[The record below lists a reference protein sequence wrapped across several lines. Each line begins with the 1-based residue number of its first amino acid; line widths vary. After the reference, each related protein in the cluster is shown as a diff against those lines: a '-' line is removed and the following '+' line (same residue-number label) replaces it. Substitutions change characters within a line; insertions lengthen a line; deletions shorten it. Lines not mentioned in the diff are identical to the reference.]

1 MNMSDYKSN
10 SHRSKELA
18 AERAKESER
27 RAKPVV
33 TGQTKTKRNE
43 GRKLMNTFISEE
55 AANVKTYVF
64 MDVLVPAI
72 KKAISD
78 IVTNGIDMIL
88 YGETRGHRGSSGS
101 KVSYRSYYDDRN
113 GRGSAR
119 SSYESGRA
127 NGGNTRF
134 DYDDVTFTSRRD
146 AIAVREELY
155 AISSEYGFARVLDLY
170 DLANITADYT
180 ASNYGWFHLDNVDV
194 IQLRNGE
201 WTLKLPKAMPIDRN

>member
-1 MNMSDYKSN
+1 MNMSDYKSA
-10 SHRSKELA
+10 SHRSRELA
-18 AERAKESER
+18 AEKNRDQDR

-33 TGQTKTKRNE
+33 TGTVQTKKNE
-43 GRKLMNTFISEE
+43 GRNLLNTFISED
-55 AANVKTYVF
+55 AANVKSYVF

-88 YGETRGHRGSSGS
+88 YGETRGNRGSSGS
-101 KVSYRSYYDDRN
+101 KVSYRSYYDDR
-113 GRGSAR
+113 GGR
-119 SSYESGRA
+119 SSGSGR
-127 NGGNTRF
+127 NSVNKSSNSRF
-134 DYDDVTFTSRRD
+134 DYDDVTFASRRD

-155 AISSEYGFARVLDLY
+155 AISREYGFARVLDLY
-170 DLANITADYT
+170 DLANQTVDYT

-194 IQLRNGE
+194 IQLRNGD

>member
-1 MNMSDYKSN
+1 MNMSEYKPA
-10 SHRSKELA
+10 SHRSKAQEA
-18 AERAKESER
+18 DKAREQDR
-27 RAKPVV
+27 RVKPVV
-33 TGQTKTKRNE
+33 TGQTKTKKNE
-43 GRKLMNTFISEE
+43 GRKLINTFISED
-55 AANVKTYVF
+55 AANVKSYVF

-88 YGETRGHRGSSGS
+88 YGETRGNRGSSGS
-101 KVSYRSYYDDRN
+101 KVSYRSYYDDRGN
-113 GRGSAR
+113 RGGSAR
-119 SSYESGRA
+119 SSYESARST
-127 NGGNTRF
+127 GNRF

-155 AISSEYGFARVLDLY
+155 AISREYGFARVLDLY

-194 IQLRNGE
+194 IQLRNGD

>member
-1 MNMSDYKSN
+1 MSDYKPA
-10 SHRSKELA
+10 SHRSKEMTT
-18 AERAKESER
+18 ERNKESQER
-27 RAKPVV
+27 RVKPVV
-33 TGQTKTKRNE
+33 TGQAKTKKNE
-43 GRKLMNTFISEE
+43 GRKLMNTFISED

-88 YGETRGHRGSSGS
+88 YGETRGNRSSSGS

-113 GRGSAR
+113 GRSSGR
-119 SSYESGRA
+119 SSYESARSSG
-127 NGGNTRF
+127 TRF
-134 DYDDVTFTSRRD
+134 DYDDVTFASRRD

-155 AISSEYGFARVLDLY
+155 AISRDYGFARVLDLY

-194 IQLRNGE
+194 IQLRNGD